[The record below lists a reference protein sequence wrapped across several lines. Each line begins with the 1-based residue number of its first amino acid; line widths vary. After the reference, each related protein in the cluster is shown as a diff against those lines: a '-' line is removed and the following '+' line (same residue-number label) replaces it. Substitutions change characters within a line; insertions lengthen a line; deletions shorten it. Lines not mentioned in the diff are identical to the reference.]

1 VPESALYM
9 IGSVDEEPRMNL
21 RVYVPSQV
29 FEVVEVDEVIAE
41 SGPGQLRLLPRHID
55 FVATALV
62 PGILTYIT
70 LEGDERF
77 LAVDEGVLVKQ
88 GDEVFVSVRAA
99 AKGELGELREAVER
113 MVTDVDEKERSAQT
127 AVARL
132 EASFVSRFLELGKRG

>member
-1 VPESALYM
+1 
-9 IGSVDEEPRMNL
+9 MNL

-41 SGPGQLRLLPRHID
+41 SPQGSFALLPRHID
-55 FVATALV
+55 LATALV

-132 EASFVSRFLELGKRG
+132 EASFVRRFLELGKRG

>member
-1 VPESALYM
+1 
-9 IGSVDEEPRMNL
+9 MNL

-41 SGPGQLRLLPRHID
+41 SPQGSFALLPRHID
-55 FVATALV
+55 LATALV

-88 GDEVFVSVRAA
+88 GDEVFVSVRTA

-132 EASFVSRFLELGKRG
+132 EASFVRRFLELGKRG

>member
-1 VPESALYM
+1 
-9 IGSVDEEPRMNL
+9 MNL

-41 SGPGQLRLLPRHID
+41 SPQGSFALLPRHID
-55 FVATALV
+55 LATALV

-88 GDEVFVSVRAA
+88 GDEIFVSVRAA

-132 EASFVSRFLELGKRG
+132 EASFVRRFLELGKRG